1 MPKNKKPVPRK
12 SAAANQAEDQDE
24 AQVTALCTLAL
35 ELAEQEDSDTLGDA
49 LRQKEHDFN
58 RLVRRYLNG
67 GRDDVLYGAIDQAS
81 HEDIGA
87 YQMLRAAIEE
97 AAASLPIR
105 RENAPALE
113 IDVFAIPL
121 FVGSTGG
128 LVEAEGFQ
136 DDAAYD
142 ALLDSMK
149 RAGLES
155 PKAKL
160 VLLRHAFDA
169 AEASRITY
177 SGLHAMAREASAMLG
192 NKKVIDAPA
201 LEASI
206 TGWSGATFGP
216 QDTAV
221 ELRFLVGFA
230 QKHADDPFY
239 AVPKDEEAADA
250 WFEARMERYRRWT
263 EDAAPLV
270 QRLLAPAGRALQL
283 NFLYQDL
290 FFGARAQGL
299 AEQAMLALMAT
310 LGAALEEHDGPASA
324 VIGPADIKGDMV
336 LRVQLYGGVG
346 LSGPLLS
353 TGERPLELG
362 SDLAA
367 EVDDVRDALA
377 TLGVADVAVAARF
390 DAQGKPADPQP
401 LQ

>member
-12 SAAANQAEDQDE
+12 SAAPVEEDADE
-24 AQVTALCTLAL
+24 AQVAALCTLAL

-49 LRQKEHDFN
+49 LRQKEFDFQ
-58 RLVRRYLNG
+58 RLLRRYLNQN
-67 GRDDVLYGAIDQAS
+67 RDDVLYGAIDQAS

-87 YQMLRAAIEE
+87 FQMLRGAIEE
-97 AAASLPIR
+97 AAASVPIR

-113 IDVFAIPL
+113 IDVFAIPV

-128 LVEAEGFQ
+128 LVETEGFQ

-149 RAGLES
+149 SAGLES
-155 PKAKL
+155 PKARL

-177 SGLHAMAREASAMLG
+177 SQLHTMAREASAMLG

-201 LEASI
+201 LERSI
-206 TGWSGATFGP
+206 TGWIGATFGP
-216 QDTAV
+216 DDTAV
-221 ELRFLVGFA
+221 ELRFLVGFS

-239 AVPKDEEAADA
+239 VPPAGEQAAED

-310 LGAALEEHDGPASA
+310 LGAALAEHDGPARA
-324 VIGPADIKGDMV
+324 VIGPADVKGDMV
-336 LRVQLYGGVG
+336 LRVQVYGNGN
-346 LSGPLLS
+346 LLA

-362 SDLAA
+362 SDLAV

-377 TLGVADVAVAARF
+377 TLGIDDVAVAARF
-390 DAQGKPADPQP
+390 DAQGNPVDPQP
-401 LQ
+401 LD

>member
-12 SAAANQAEDQDE
+12 SAAATPAEDQDE
-24 AQVTALCTLAL
+24 VQVAALCTLAL

-49 LRQKEHDFN
+49 LRQKEIDFN

-87 YQMLRAAIEE
+87 FQMLRTAIED
-97 AAASLPIR
+97 AAASLQIR
-105 RENAPALE
+105 RENVPTLE
-113 IDVFAIPL
+113 IDVFAIPV

-128 LVEAEGFQ
+128 LVESEGFQ

-149 RAGLES
+149 GAGLES

-169 AEASRITY
+169 AEASRLTY
-177 SGLHAMAREASAMLG
+177 SQVHAMTREASAMLG

-201 LEASI
+201 LERSI
-206 TGWSGATFGP
+206 TGWSGAAFGP
-216 QDTAV
+216 DDTAV

-239 AVPKDEEAADA
+239 AVPEDEAAADA

-270 QRLLAPAGRALQL
+270 ARLLAPTGRALQL

-290 FFGARAQGL
+290 FFAARAQGL
-299 AEQAMLALMAT
+299 AEQAMLALMST
-310 LGAALEEHDGPASA
+310 LGAALGEHDGPARA

-336 LRVQLYGGVG
+336 LRVQLYGGAQ
-346 LSGPLLS
+346 LSGRLLA

-362 SDLAA
+362 SDLAV
-367 EVDDVRDALA
+367 EVDDVRDALS
-377 TLGVADVAVAARF
+377 TLGVDDVAVAARF
-390 DAQGKPADPQP
+390 DAQGNPVDPQP
-401 LQ
+401 LP

>member
-12 SAAANQAEDQDE
+12 SAAASLAEDQDE
-24 AQVTALCTLAL
+24 AQVAALCTLAL

-49 LRQKEHDFN
+49 LRQKQFDFQ
-58 RLVRRYLNG
+58 RLLRRYLNQ
-67 GRDDVLYGAIDQAS
+67 GRDDMLYGAIDQAG

-87 YQMLRAAIEE
+87 FQLLRAAVEE
-97 AAASLPIR
+97 AAASVPVR
-105 RENAPALE
+105 KENGPALE
-113 IDVFAIPL
+113 IDVFAIPV

-136 DDAAYD
+136 DDDAYD

-155 PKAKL
+155 PQARL

-169 AEASRITY
+169 AEMRRITY
-177 SGLHAMAREASAMLG
+177 SQLHAMAREASAMLG

-201 LEASI
+201 LERSI

-216 QDTAV
+216 DDAAV
-221 ELRFLVGFA
+221 ELRFLVGFS

-239 AVPKDEEAADA
+239 APPADEAAADA
-250 WFEARMERYRRWT
+250 WFDARLERYRRWT
-263 EDAAPLV
+263 EQAAPLV
-270 QRLLAPAGRALQL
+270 RRLLAPAGRALQL

-310 LGAALEEHDGPASA
+310 LGAALDGHEGPARA
-324 VIGPADIKGDMV
+324 VVGPADVGGDMV
-336 LRVQLYGGVG
+336 LRVQLYGGDT
-346 LSGPLLS
+346 LLA

-362 SDLAA
+362 SDLAV

-377 TLGVADVAVAARF
+377 TLGVAEIAVAARF
-390 DAQGKPADPQP
+390 DAQGTPVDARP
-401 LQ
+401 LD

>member
-12 SAAANQAEDQDE
+12 SALPADE
-24 AQVTALCTLAL
+24 KEEVQVAALCTLAL

-49 LRQKEHDFN
+49 LRQKEADFH
-58 RLVRRYLNG
+58 RLVRRHLNG
-67 GRDDVLYGAIDQAS
+67 NRDDVLYGAIDQAS

-87 YQMLRAAIEE
+87 YRLLRAAVEE
-97 AAASLPIR
+97 AAASLQIR

-113 IDVFAIPL
+113 IDAFAIPI

-155 PKAKL
+155 PHAKL
-160 VLLRHAFDA
+160 VLVRHAYDA

-177 SGLHAMAREASAMLG
+177 SQLHAMAREASVVLG
-192 NKKVIDAPA
+192 NKKVAEAPA
-201 LEASI
+201 LERSI
-206 TGWSGATFGP
+206 TGWSGTAFGA
-216 QDTAV
+216 DDAAV
-221 ELRFLVGFA
+221 ELRFLVGFS
-230 QKHADDPFY
+230 QKRADDPFY
-239 AVPKDEEAADA
+239 AVPEGEEQAAD
-250 WFEARMERYRRWT
+250 WFDERMERFRRWS
-263 EDAAPLV
+263 EEAAPLV
-270 QRLLAPAGRALQL
+270 QRLFAPAGRALQL

-310 LGAALEEHDGPASA
+310 LGAALDAHAGPFRA
-324 VIGPADIKGDMV
+324 VVGPADVQGDMV
-336 LRVQLYGGVG
+336 LRVQLFEGDTV
-346 LSGPLLS
+346 LA
-353 TGERPLELG
+353 TGERALELG
-362 SDLAA
+362 SDLAV

-377 TLGVADVAVAARF
+377 TLGVEDVVVASRF
-390 DAQGKPADPQP
+390 DAQGNAVDPRP
-401 LQ
+401 LG

>member
-12 SAAANQAEDQDE
+12 SALPAEEKEEVQI
-24 AQVTALCTLAL
+24 AALCALAL

-49 LRQKEHDFN
+49 LRQKEADFN

-67 GRDDVLYGAIDQAS
+67 NHDDMLYGAIDQAS

-87 YQMLRAAIEE
+87 WRLLRGAVEE
-97 AAASLPIR
+97 AAASLQIR
-105 RENAPALE
+105 RENAPTLE
-113 IDVFAIPL
+113 IDAFAIPV

-149 RAGLES
+149 AAGLES
-155 PKAKL
+155 PHAKL
-160 VLLRHAFDA
+160 VLVRHAYDA

-177 SGLHAMAREASAMLG
+177 TQLHAMAREASAMLG
-192 NKKVIDAPA
+192 NKKVAEAPA
-201 LEASI
+201 LERSI
-206 TGWSGATFGP
+206 AGWTGATFGP
-216 QDTAV
+216 DDTAV
-221 ELRFLVGFA
+221 ELRFLVGFS
-230 QKHADDPFY
+230 QKRAEDPFY
-239 AVPKDEEAADA
+239 AVPEGEKAAED

-263 EDAAPLV
+263 EEAAPLV
-270 QRLLAPAGRALQL
+270 KRLFAPAGRDLQL

-290 FFGARAQGL
+290 FFGAREQGL

-310 LGAALEEHDGPASA
+310 LGAALDGHDGPVRA
-324 VIGPADIKGDMV
+324 VVGPADVKGDMV
-336 LRVQLYGGVG
+336 LRVQLYAGAQ
-346 LSGPLLS
+346 SDAPLLG

-362 SDLAA
+362 SDLAV

-377 TLGVADVAVAARF
+377 TLGVDDVAVAARF
-390 DAQGKPADPQP
+390 DAQGKPVDPRA
-401 LQ
+401 LDD

>member
-12 SAAANQAEDQDE
+12 SAAPEDEDD
-24 AQVTALCTLAL
+24 AQVAALCTLAL
-35 ELAEQEDSDTLGDA
+35 ELAEQEDGDTLGDA
-49 LRQKEHDFN
+49 LRQKELDLA
-58 RLVRRYLNG
+58 RLLRRHLVQQH
-67 GRDDVLYGAIDQAS
+67 DDVLYSAIDQAS

-87 YQMLRAAIEE
+87 FQMLRAAVEE
-97 AAASLPIR
+97 AAASVQIR
-105 RENAPALE
+105 RDNSPTLE
-113 IDVFAIPL
+113 IDAFAIPV

-155 PKAKL
+155 PRAKVVL
-160 VLLRHAFDA
+160 VRHAYDA

-177 SGLHAMAREASAMLG
+177 SQLHAMAREASAMLG
-192 NKKVIDAPA
+192 NKKVAEAPA
-201 LEASI
+201 LQRSI
-206 TGWSGATFGP
+206 AGWSGTAFGP
-216 QDTAV
+216 DDTAV

-239 AVPKDEEAADA
+239 AVPPGEAAADA
-250 WFEARMERYRRWT
+250 WFDARTERYRRWT
-263 EDAAPLV
+263 EEAAPLV
-270 QRLLAPAGRALQL
+270 QRLLAPAGQPLQL

-310 LGAALEEHDGPASA
+310 LSGALQEHDGPVRAI
-324 VIGPADIKGDMV
+324 IGPADVRGDMV
-336 LRVQLYGGVG
+336 LRVQLYGGAA
-346 LSGPLLS
+346 LLA

-362 SDLAA
+362 SDLAV

-377 TLGVADVAVAARF
+377 TLGIDDVAMAARF
-390 DAQGKPADPQP
+390 DAQGHPVDPRP
-401 LQ
+401 LD